1 MSEEVTYDSYIEVQ
15 PDGSCLAQLLDLP
28 GCFGRGTDEAR
39 ALAALMAA
47 IPDYYAW
54 LRRHDDYTPDVAG
67 PFAVTPKQVERVQM
81 VNGRVVGA
89 FFAAEDEPVTSED
102 LDWPLALLDWAYSDL
117 YALLA
122 ALSTSELER
131 PGLDGLT
138 PSARAERTA
147 QEQLWLISRIEPR
160 PTMPR
165 IEQLPGTA
173 LDRLRQVWRASIQR
187 LRNTSDEERQ
197 RILEQD
203 GERWSLRKVLRRSV
217 LHARIQL
224 ASAGHIARTT

>member
-1 MSEEVTYDSYIEVQ
+1 MSEKVTYDASIEMQ

-28 GCFGRGTDEAR
+28 GCFGRGTDEAS
-39 ALAALMAA
+39 ALAALAVA

-81 VNGRVVGA
+81 VNGRIVGA
-89 FFAAEDEPVTSED
+89 FFATEDEPVTNED
-102 LDWPLALLDWAYSDL
+102 LDWLLALLDWTYSDL

-122 ALSTSELER
+122 ALPASE
-131 PGLDGLT
+131 
-138 PSARAERTA
+138 RAEQTA
-147 QEQLWLISRIEPR
+147 QEQLWLISRIDSHPIV
-160 PTMPR
+160 PR

-173 LDRLRQVWRASIQR
+173 LDKLRQVWRASIQR
-187 LRNTSDEERQ
+187 LRTTSDEERQ
-197 RILEQD
+197 RILEHD

-224 ASAGHIARTT
+224 ASAGHFAGTT